1 VKSTTIIV
9 PLLLPKLS
17 DQSAA
22 QLLDILAQFIACAR
36 HHYDPQ
42 IQRWRQR
49 QRHRHRQSPLSRPA
63 ASSPSDSPF

>member
-49 QRHRHRQSPLSRPA
+49 QRHRQPPLSRPA
-63 ASSPSDSPF
+63 ATSPSDSPF